1 MARDADIA
9 SIYQLGS
16 SPATRVAISMKN
28 RIFSTP
34 YSTKGAS
41 QKQVGVLSTF
51 DQSEGRAVDPVRAV
65 GFGDRVVELV
75 PGLTEPLSITMNR
88 SLMYTSGIVQELG
101 YRGGVDG
108 LVRSL
113 RHHKWPFDLRSE
125 LVFSEIVN
133 GFDFNGGQ
141 IPTESV
147 GKGIQNVGSAQFA
160 LITYFWTCW
169 LSNYSVSFPADSA
182 IVMEDATVMV
192 TDVTDG
198 ASNYGTSADA
208 YGDLLDAGNN
218 PLINSG
224 SGSKIFSPR

>member
-1 MARDADIA
+1 MARDADVN
-9 SIYQLGS
+9 SIYRRGS
-16 SPATRVAISMKN
+16 SPATRVALSMRN

-34 YSTKGAS
+34 YTVGATTE
-41 QKQVGVLSTF
+41 KQVGVLSTF

-113 RHHKWPFDLRSE
+113 RHHKWPFDIRSE
-125 LVFSEIVN
+125 LVFSELITA
-133 GFDFNGGQ
+133 FDDGQ
-141 IPTESV
+141 IPSDQK
-147 GKGIQNVGSAQFA
+147 GKGVQLVGSNFA
-160 LITYFWTCW
+160 LITRFWTCW
-169 LSNYSVSFPADSA
+169 ISNYSVSFPADSA

-198 ASNYGTSADA
+198 SSSYGDSFDS
-208 YGDLLDAGNN
+208 YGDLLSAGNN
-218 PLINSG
+218 PILNPG
-224 SGSKIFSPR
+224 SGSKIFG